1 MVVSHVHR
9 LEALIDTSRSAD
21 FGIKKQGENAENEL
35 ASLTLKVMVCYNK
48 KGLAIQNHDLT
59 LNFPPKP
66 RFKKNMF
73 GLLKVMS
80 QAVGFVGNLLVELL
94 VDSHPVR

>member
-1 MVVSHVHR
+1 M
-9 LEALIDTSRSAD
+9 
-21 FGIKKQGENAENEL
+21 
-35 ASLTLKVMVCYNK
+35 ASLMLKVMVCYNK

-59 LNFPPKP
+59 VNFPPNP
-66 RFKKNMF
+66 NLKKNMI
-73 GLLKVMS
+73 GLLKAMS